1 MDLLT
6 CVNFPTHLR
15 RAIHTQ
21 TLCLGAQ
28 CVLCD
33 GLCNGV
39 AAILGNHRAADG
51 RQHVFS
57 ISPLPAGSTPKFSSS
72 GQFPKSPLTLF
83 HCCNRGSSHF
93 CSVSFWVTCHC
104 CWHTTY
110 KLPSRA
116 KHFVHCS
123 LQSSEVCRFC
133 YYVRVMPPTSNVYC
147 IPESFCYLVCNED
160 GPMPLPRVNKG
171 VLRLCLE
178 SLDVLRRTLESLQV
192 HTNCHHDFWN
202 CFSPRTI
209 LLYITH
215 LQECI
220 FKIAT

>member
-21 TLCLGAQ
+21 TLCLAAQ

-57 ISPLPAGSTPKFSSS
+57 ISPLPAGSTLKFSSS

-83 HCCNRGSSHF
+83 HCCNTEVLTSAAVFLCG
-93 CSVSFWVTCHC
+93 
-104 CWHTTY
+104 
-110 KLPSRA
+110 LPGTA
-116 KHFVHCS
+116 IDT
-123 LQSSEVCRFC
+123 
-133 YYVRVMPPTSNVYC
+133 PPTSS
-147 IPESFCYLVCNED
+147 PH
-160 GPMPLPRVNKG
+160 GPSPLCAAPYKAQ
-171 VLRLCLE
+171 RLGFVIMNIRAE
-178 SLDVLRRTLESLQV
+178 AV
-192 HTNCHHDFWN
+192 
-202 CFSPRTI
+202 
-209 LLYITH
+209 
-215 LQECI
+215 
-220 FKIAT
+220 